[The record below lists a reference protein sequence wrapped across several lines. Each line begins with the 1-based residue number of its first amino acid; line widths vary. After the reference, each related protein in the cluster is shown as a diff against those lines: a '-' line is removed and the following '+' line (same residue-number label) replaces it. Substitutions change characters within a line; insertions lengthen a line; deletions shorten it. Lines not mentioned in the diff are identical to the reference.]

1 VNAAEAAPLMA
12 PLFGVQELRGAA
24 THLGD
29 QLVGD
34 PLPKVGVNPSAPTTE
49 QGRALLARFVD
60 TLIAVG
66 DLFPAP
72 ATAVR
77 SAYGPSRKI

>member
-1 VNAAEAAPLMA
+1 VNTAAAAQLMA

-24 THLGD
+24 AHLGD

-34 PLPKVGVNPSAPTTE
+34 ALPKVEVDPDAPTPE
-49 QGRALLARFVD
+49 QGRALLTSFVD

-66 DLFPAP
+66 DLFLAQQNRG
-72 ATAVR
+72 R
-77 SAYGPSRKI
+77 SAYEGGK